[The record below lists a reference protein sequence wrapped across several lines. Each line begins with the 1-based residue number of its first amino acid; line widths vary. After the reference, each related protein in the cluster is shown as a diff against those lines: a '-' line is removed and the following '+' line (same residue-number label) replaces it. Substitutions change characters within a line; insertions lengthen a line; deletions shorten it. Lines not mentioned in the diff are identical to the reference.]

1 MFCFKMNFKAIQTFL
16 PDSALCREYKVKS
29 LRDFL
34 SSSPEKLCTMLQT
47 SYSVIVQVK
56 KDLCSEH
63 SASPIPGIEEYQNL
77 LEREHHISTGSLKLN
92 ELVGGLEGGQV
103 YEVIGNTGSGKTQL
117 CLTATAECLL
127 GGGTVVYIDTRGDFS
142 LRRLEQILTAR
153 GAAPDTLHSH
163 LERVSFSRISTAEE
177 LWEAVQVVAEEEE
190 KVKLLVIDNLS
201 LPLLK
206 LVTEDQVQGGM
217 YIGCLVSHLLQ
228 RIAHTRTTAVLLVSN
243 IKGGGGGGGPPNL
256 PALGAVWE
264 VAANVRLLLERVAVE
279 TIRASVLRGD
289 LRPEVN
295 FTINERGV
303 TDC

>member
-1 MFCFKMNFKAIQTFL
+1 MFCFKMNFKEIQTFL

-163 LERVSFSRISTAEE
+163 LERVSFSRIATAEE
-177 LWEAVQVVAEEEE
+177 LWEAVQVVAEEE
-190 KVKLLVIDNLS
+190 KVQLLVIDNLS

-228 RIAHTRTTAVLLVSN
+228 RIAHTKTTAVLLVSN
-243 IKGGGGGGGPPNL
+243 IKGGGGPPNL

-264 VAANVRLLLERVAVE
+264 LAANVRILLERGAVE

-289 LRPEVN
+289 LKPEVQ